1 MFKNLTAHI
10 YRTTY
15 RRLLERILA
24 GQVVH
29 IDETEVK
36 LKTGKGYIWVF
47 ASLEEVFFM
56 YRPTREGA
64 FLQELLKDFKG
75 VLVSDF
81 YAAYDGIEC
90 PQQKC
95 LIHLIR
101 DINQDLLSNP
111 FDEELRSIS
120 QPFGD
125 LLQSIIKTVDQ
136 HGLKKRYLHAHE
148 RSVARFFKL
157 LKEGTFSPEVAESLR
172 ARLLKHSDKLF
183 TFVRYDGVP
192 WNNNCAENA
201 IKRFAYYRE
210 GTVGVLTEAGL
221 NDYLVLLSIYQSCR
235 YKGVSFLKFLLSR
248 ELDLDSFCK
257 MKRSRRQSS
266 LIEVY
271 PDGFPPP
278 HLAQL
283 AQLRKPGGRI
293 QEVPDGNGR

>member
-1 MFKNLTAHI
+1 MFKNLTAHM
-10 YRTTY
+10 YQTTY
-15 RRLLERILA
+15 RKLLEKMLA
-24 GQVVH
+24 GQVVYV
-29 IDETEVK
+29 DETEVK
-36 LKTGKGYIWVF
+36 LKTGKGYVWVF
-47 ASLEEVFFM
+47 ASLEEVYYI

-64 FLQELLKDFKG
+64 FLLELLKDFKG

-125 LLQSIIKTVDQ
+125 LLQSIVKSVDQ
-136 HGLKKRYLHAHE
+136 HGLKKRHLQAHE
-148 RSVARFFKL
+148 RDIARFFKA
-157 LKEGTFSPEVAESLR
+157 LKDGTFSSEVAESLR
-172 ARLLKHSDKLF
+172 ARLLKYCDKLF

-221 NDYLVLLSIYQSCR
+221 SDYLVLLSIYQSCR
-235 YKGVSFLKFLLSR
+235 YKGVGFLKFLLSR
-248 ELDLDSFCK
+248 ELDLDSLHQR
-257 MKRSRRQSS
+257 KRSRRRSP
-266 LIEVY
+266 LIEIY
-271 PDGFPPP
+271 PDGFSPP
-278 HLAQL
+278 HLTHL
-283 AQLRKPGGRI
+283 AHLRERGRRI
-293 QEVPDGNGR
+293 QEVPDGNG